1 MAKRQAFISFDFDND
16 KDLRGNLVA
25 QSQDPQSPF
34 SIVDCSLQAPY
45 DERWRA
51 KVRNIIRGADLTI
64 VICGAHT
71 DTAAGVAAEIGIT
84 REVGKPYFLLRGRR
98 GQSCVKPKNALASDE
113 MHAWS
118 WPTLR
123 RLIDAPG

>member
-1 MAKRQAFISFDFDND
+1 MAKRRAFISFDFDND
-16 KDLRGNLVA
+16 NDLRGNLVS
-25 QSQDPQSPF
+25 QCQDPQSPF

-51 KVRNIIRGADLTI
+51 KVRNIIRGVDLTI

-71 DTAAGVAAEIGIT
+71 DTAAGVAAEIGIA
-84 REVGKPYFLLRGRR
+84 REVGKPYYLLRGRR
-98 GQSCVKPKNALASDE
+98 GQPCVKPKNALASDE
-113 MHAWS
+113 IHAWR

-123 RLIDAPG
+123 RLLATPG